1 MKIIKVSDSVH
12 DQLKADKKEFTKVIG
27 YNFRFTDVIN
37 EYQKILRTL
46 EEKTKANTGGV
57 RR

>member
-12 DQLKADKKEFTKVIG
+12 DQLKTDKKEFTDAIG

-46 EEKTKANTGGV
+46 EEKTKANTKGTK
-57 RR
+57 R